1 VRVLTEGR
9 RGPHMNL
16 PRVDAEDQDVRE
28 QLGSL
33 FAFLKR
39 TAHFWPIP
47 VIALT
52 VGIVATSVFLY
63 LRKPTYR
70 SETVVLYS
78 HGTDGGD
85 AAEQSAQPRNVT
97 VRLKELLMSRQKLE
111 GVIAEFALYPDVRRA
126 HGMVDAVDELKRHI
140 DFRAPGGD
148 TFSIAFEGASPSQ
161 AQRITTRLAQLV
173 IDEDSGLRK
182 KQSSVARDFLVTEKG
197 KTETKLRGAER
208 ELAGFMA
215 EHPRFAL
222 DATPLTTGAAIR
234 ASVASGT
241 SRGTAIPAS
250 AAGFRPGRAS
260 ASDPKVAQAGREM
273 VRDPNSEEARAS
285 AALAAAH
292 ANLAEHLGRYTAAHP
307 DVRAAGAA
315 VERAEGRLALLTTD
329 SDSTA
334 PATLLP
340 VVNGTKPPEPA
351 RIASKLPRTT
361 AAMVKNG
368 IALDPREGDVVV
380 LETLWSRLTRGVTEA
395 RQRQDQVEAHL
406 FRADILASSASS
418 GHGLQMTVIDP
429 AYFPAR
435 AVAPGRTTIA
445 AVCLAL
451 SLVLGVLGALLRA
464 IFDDRIYDR
473 RDAAR
478 FAEVLVEVPR
488 HVSRVP

>member
-1 VRVLTEGR
+1 
-9 RGPHMNL
+9 MNL
-16 PRVDAEDQDVRE
+16 HRVDAEDQDVRE

-33 FAFLKR
+33 FAFLRR

-52 VGIVATSVFLY
+52 VGIVATSVFLF

-78 HGTDGGD
+78 QGTDGGD

-97 VRLKELLMSRQKLE
+97 VRLKELLMSRRKLE
-111 GVIAEFALYPDVRRA
+111 GVIAEFALYPDVRRT
-126 HGMVDAVDELKRHI
+126 HGMVDAVDELKRNI

-173 IDEDSGLRK
+173 IEEDSGLRK
-182 KQSSVARDFLVTEKG
+182 KQSGVARDFLVTEKG

-208 ELAGFMA
+208 ELASFMA

-234 ASVASGT
+234 ASIASGT

-250 AAGFRPGRAS
+250 AVRFRPGSVGPRAS
-260 ASDPKVAQAGREM
+260 ASDPKVAQAGIREM

-292 ANLAEHLGRYTAAHP
+292 ANLADHLGRFTAAHP

-329 SDSTA
+329 SDSMA
-334 PATLLP
+334 PATLPP
-340 VVNGTKPPEPA
+340 VANGTKRPEPA
-351 RIASKLPRTT
+351 RIASKQPRTT

-368 IALDPREGDVVV
+368 IAADSREGDVVV

-435 AVAPGRTTIA
+435 AVPPGRTTIA